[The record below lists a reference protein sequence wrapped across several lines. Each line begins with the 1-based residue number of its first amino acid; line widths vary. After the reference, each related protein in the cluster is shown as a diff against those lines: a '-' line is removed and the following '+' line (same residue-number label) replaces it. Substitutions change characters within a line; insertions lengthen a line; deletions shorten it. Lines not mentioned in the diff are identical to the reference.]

1 MTLAIFGERQS
12 GQDVR
17 SANVAAV
24 MAVANILR
32 SSLGPHGLDKML
44 VDDIGDV
51 VVTNDGATILKQL
64 EVQHPAAKVLV
75 DLSDLQ
81 DKEVGDGTT
90 SVVLLASE
98 LLRLSVQLIKDDL
111 HPTAVIAGYRL
122 AMKECVRYLKSHL
135 SVELQKLDP
144 SLLLSVAKTSL
155 SSKFIGTEEDFFA
168 DLCVTAIQAVKMV
181 TEKGEA
187 RYPVDSISI
196 LKTHGKSARDS
207 QLVDGFALKTSRAA
221 QGMPMVVKDAKIAL
235 LDFGLRQHRMQL
247 GVSIQVNDPEALEKI
262 RQQEK
267 NIARQRVKQILQSG
281 ANVIVTTQGID
292 DMCLKYFVEAGAIA
306 VRRVS
311 KKDIRRIAKA
321 TGGTVCLT
329 LATLEGDEFFDP
341 AALGSCAEVCEERVG
356 DWDYLFFRGCKTSK
370 AATVI
375 LRGAN
380 EFMLDEVE
388 RSLHDALCAV
398 SRCLSSSS
406 VCPGGGTVEAALSVY
421 LEDFART
428 LGNREQLA
436 VAAFAEA
443 LLVIPK
449 TLALNAALDATELVA
464 RLRAAHAKVQCG
476 SEAAAAPTA
485 AADPKGLMGL
495 DLVGGKLCPALASG
509 IVEATVSK
517 TKSFKFATEAAV
529 TILRIDDFIRLAP
542 EPERKERD

>member
-1 MTLAIFGERQS
+1 MTLAIFGERQT
-12 GQDVR
+12 GEDVR

-32 SSLGPHGLDKML
+32 SSLGPQGLDKML

-98 LLRLSVQLIKDDL
+98 LLRLSVRLIKNDL

-135 SVELQKLDP
+135 SIEMQKLEP

-155 SSKFIGTEEDFFA
+155 ASKFIGTEEEFFA
-168 DLCVTAIQAVKMV
+168 NLCVTAIQSVKMW
-181 TEKGEA
+181 
-187 RYPVDSISI
+187 
-196 LKTHGKSARDS
+196 
-207 QLVDGFALKTSRAA
+207 LVAFLSLCVLT
-221 QGMPMVVKDAKIAL
+221 GMPMVVKDAKIAL

-267 NIARQRVKQILQSG
+267 DIARQRVKQILQSG

-292 DMCLKYFVEAGAIA
+292 DMCLKYFVEAGALA

-329 LATLEGDEFFDP
+329 LATLEGDEVLDP
-341 AALGSCAEVCEERVG
+341 AALGSCTEVCEERVG

-370 AATVI
+370 AATII

-388 RSLHDALCAV
+388 RSVHDALCAV

-428 LGNREQLA
+428 LGSREQLA

-464 RLRAAHAKVQCG
+464 KLRASHAKLQCG
-476 SEAAAAPTA
+476 GDAAT
-485 AADPKGLMGL
+485 ADPKALLGL
-495 DLVGGKLCPALASG
+495 DLVNGKLCPALNSG
-509 IVEATVSK
+509 IVEATISK

-529 TILRIDDFIRLAP
+529 TILRIDDFIRLSP